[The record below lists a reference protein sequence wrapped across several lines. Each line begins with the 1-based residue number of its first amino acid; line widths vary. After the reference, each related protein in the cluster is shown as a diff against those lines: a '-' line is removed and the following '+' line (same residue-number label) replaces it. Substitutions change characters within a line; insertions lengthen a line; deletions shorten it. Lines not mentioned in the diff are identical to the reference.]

1 MKKKGFTLI
10 ELLVVIA
17 IIAILAAMLL
27 PALENARENARRSVC
42 MSNLKQIGLACQM
55 YALDYNERFPIY
67 HSPDTG
73 IGAGQSLGLL
83 IPRYVKNTSLFFC
96 PSAPSTMTVAETWVD
111 IEQGVDNNGNPVSD
125 AATQCTLATHISPYW
140 WPLEWKRYAY
150 GHLSYAYAPGL
161 TMKTSVKRGKIFV
174 LAADFIASMD
184 EGAYWRTASGRPWVR
199 VGCENQDS
207 HKGKGINVL
216 YTDAHVE
223 WVAGARR
230 KSGSYTYYF
239 FPREKLGYPEQFTDT
254 SQSLGEG
261 KGVIK
266 NPASGGTYF

>member
-1 MKKKGFTLI
+1 
-10 ELLVVIA
+10 
-17 IIAILAAMLL
+17 
-27 PALENARENARRSVC
+27 

-73 IGAGQSLGLL
+73 VGAGQSLGLL

-111 IEQGVDNNGNPVSD
+111 IEQGVDSNGNSVSD
-125 AATQCTLATHISPYW
+125 AATQCTLATRISPYW
-140 WPLEWKRYAY
+140 WPLEWHRFAY

-161 TMKTSVKRGKIFV
+161 TMKTSVKKGKIFV
-174 LAADFIASMD
+174 LATDFIASMG
-184 EGAYWRTASGRPWVR
+184 EGAYWTTSGGRPWVR
-199 VGCENQDS
+199 VNNENQDS

-223 WVAGARR
+223 WVSGARR

-239 FPREKLGYPEQFTDT
+239 FPREKLGYPEQFIDT
-254 SQSLGEG
+254 SQTFGEG